1 MMGKIPA
8 VHEVQLAQDYLQ
20 QDGQMNGS
28 GHFSPGVDC
37 RDCAGKNKLTAWFI
51 SKISPAFSLNPFNN
65 PIAKQET
72 LDFGA
77 ANSTFYP
84 INATLLKSTH
94 SITGFLKCHINWLK
108 LIMSMPRSR
117 KGRDNTTCC
126 IFPCD
131 SRIYFQTC
139 FSFPLLLSPFS
150 ILCNSEQMKYLK
162 PDFEPL
168 PAVEYTSLR
177 NHPAVIWWKHF
188 SKFTMEATWNNSEL
202 SPSFCSLPSNLHR
215 FKTPFIPQS
224 VCTDTLSYSVLTH

>member
-1 MMGKIPA
+1 MGKIPA

-65 PIAKQET
+65 PIVKQET

-94 SITGFLKCHINWLK
+94 SITGFLKCHIN
-108 LIMSMPRSR
+108 
-117 KGRDNTTCC
+117 
-126 IFPCD
+126 
-131 SRIYFQTC
+131 
-139 FSFPLLLSPFS
+139 
-150 ILCNSEQMKYLK
+150 
-162 PDFEPL
+162 
-168 PAVEYTSLR
+168 
-177 NHPAVIWWKHF
+177 
-188 SKFTMEATWNNSEL
+188 
-202 SPSFCSLPSNLHR
+202 
-215 FKTPFIPQS
+215 
-224 VCTDTLSYSVLTH
+224 